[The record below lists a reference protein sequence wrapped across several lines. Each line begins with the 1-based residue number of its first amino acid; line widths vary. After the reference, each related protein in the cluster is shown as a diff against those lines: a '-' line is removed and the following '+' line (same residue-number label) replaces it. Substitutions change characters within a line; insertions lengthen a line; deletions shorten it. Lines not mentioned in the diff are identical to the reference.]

1 MCDAG
6 TNRNNIPILFENQN
20 QVRTPILAH
29 TDSTGY
35 FIIPQETIMQLNPN
49 EPYKL
54 VWQIGG
60 IELFTNFYTPEQFIA
75 LSDIELGCGYMS
87 KQAQVLESVSHTGAF
102 QVFPNPT
109 NNILH
114 ILTSDSIVSVK
125 LVNILGQTVYTG
137 LETAI
142 DMHSLPIG
150 MYYLHVTTSTQ
161 QYVEPIIKQ

>member
-1 MCDAG
+1 
-6 TNRNNIPILFENQN
+6 LF
-20 QVRTPILAH
+20 
-29 TDSTGY
+29 
-35 FIIPQETIMQLNPN
+35 
-49 EPYKL
+49 KL
-54 VWQIGG
+54 CQ
-60 IELFTNFYTPEQFIA
+60 Y
-75 LSDIELGCGYMS
+75 
-87 KQAQVLESVSHTGAF
+87 TGAF
-102 QVFPNPT
+102 QVYPNPT

-114 ILTSDSIVSVK
+114 IQTSDSIVSVK